1 MNEKINQIKSMIES
15 NQPYYTIFDV
25 FIQFCLDE
33 KIFMK
38 NYEMHRAVCIHIK
51 PYASIELLN
60 YFEKNINNL

>member
-15 NQPYYTIFDV
+15 NQSYYNIFDV

-38 NYEMHRAVCIHIK
+38 YYEMNRAVCIYIK